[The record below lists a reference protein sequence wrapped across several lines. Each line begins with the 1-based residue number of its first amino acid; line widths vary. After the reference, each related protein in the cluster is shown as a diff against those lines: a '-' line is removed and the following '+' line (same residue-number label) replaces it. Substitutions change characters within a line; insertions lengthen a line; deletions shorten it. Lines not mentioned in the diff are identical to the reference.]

1 MVKRCFF
8 RSQACD
14 FSLEKQNLPEM
25 TIFYVNQ
32 VYLTYKDNKKIYY
45 SDVYITGQ
53 VVPLLNPPD
62 DLKSY
67 QLKSDEVKLIKSK
80 YDPVSGQL
88 LGLIESLGYLT
99 ARGDEQEHLFDDGY
113 NKGINKI

>member
-8 RSQACD
+8 GSQACE

-88 LGLIESLGYLT
+88 LGLIEGLGYLT
-99 ARGDEQEHLFDDGY
+99 ARGDE
-113 NKGINKI
+113 